1 MGVCVCVCVFSVF
14 LFVVLS
20 SVKRSNATSQD
31 IGVGNEGSRGSLAS
45 FTSRLVSSKWGLPP
59 SLTFALVVALP
70 TKTISF
76 SDRPADTYITYS
88 NSV

>member
-1 MGVCVCVCVFSVF
+1 MGVCVFSVF

-20 SVKRSNATSQD
+20 PVKRSNATSQD

-59 SLTFALVVALP
+59 PLTFALVVALP
-70 TKTISF
+70 T
-76 SDRPADTYITYS
+76 
-88 NSV
+88 V

>member
-1 MGVCVCVCVFSVF
+1 MGVCVCVFSVF

-20 SVKRSNATSQD
+20 SVKRSNATSHD

-59 SLTFALVVALP
+59 PHFCISCCVANSLKDNFIL
-70 TKTISF
+70 
-76 SDRPADTYITYS
+76 R
-88 NSV
+88 